1 MHTKWLPLSYIHCF
15 VPSKQV
21 WGTFYLMGPW
31 SITPSSSAL
40 LLVCSS
46 GKLIKPKSM
55 CLQPRALSLPNLR
68 CHRSFY
74 GLDGCTL
81 RSHMLDS
88 YSPPSQYR
96 KCDNCGVG
104 VGVGLLVHEGRD
116 SAAKL
121 VSLETGSTVLPGPM
135 HRKRPLQGVT
145 CEQEAEPPSSVCWD
159 FKRVL
164 SASRAMKN
172 RLLSFITRTA

>member
-96 KCDNCGVG
+96 KCDNCRVG
-104 VGVGLLVHEGRD
+104 VGMGLLVHEGRD

-121 VSLETGSTVLPGPM
+121 VSLETGSLVPCTVRDHCKESPVNRRQNHPVVSAGTLRGFF
-135 HRKRPLQGVT
+135 RPPEL
-145 CEQEAEPPSSVCWD
+145 
-159 FKRVL
+159 
-164 SASRAMKN
+164 
-172 RLLSFITRTA
+172 